1 MYQKSHIK
9 PTKLFPT
16 LSPFS
21 FLNSIIDV
29 TLQNEMVVLYME
41 IRQLLYFLEVA
52 KQKNMTK
59 AAEIL
64 HISQPALSKMVKG
77 LEEELGMTLI
87 IRSNKSSEVTDAG
100 LIVMEYAS
108 KMLGLLDEMSIT
120 LEDMS
125 NLQRGMIQ
133 IGIPPIAG
141 SLFFPKVIAEFHKSY
156 PNIKINITE
165 YAAPRLTKN
174 VLEGEIELGIAVLP
188 IHGDDLEIV
197 PIVSEIMKLVVQKNH
212 PLASKEVVHLQEL
225 EHEEFIFFSEEFA
238 LHDIIWKQCISEGF
252 VPNILFK
259 SSQWDFMSEIVAAN
273 MGVTILPESICNR
286 IDNEQIQILNL
297 IPATPWNLAVVTKK
311 DKYVSHA
318 ARMFI
323 DFILKQKNEVFP

>member
-1 MYQKSHIK
+1 
-9 PTKLFPT
+9 
-16 LSPFS
+16 
-21 FLNSIIDV
+21 
-29 TLQNEMVVLYME
+29 ME

-64 HISQPALSKMVKG
+64 HVSQPALSKMVKS

-87 IRSNKSSEVTDAG
+87 IRSNKSSEVTDSG
-100 LIVMEYAS
+100 LIVMEYA
-108 KMLGLLDEMSIT
+108 KKLLALLDEMSTT

-125 NLQRGMIQ
+125 NLKRGMIQ

-141 SLFFPKVIAEFHKSY
+141 SLFFPKVLAQFHKAF

-165 YAAPRLTKN
+165 YAAPRLTKK

-188 IHGDDLEIV
+188 VHEDDLDIL
-197 PIVSEIMKLVVQKNH
+197 PIVSEEMKLLVQKDH
-212 PLASKEVVHLQEL
+212 PLATQASVHLKEL
-225 EHEEFIFFSEEFA
+225 EQEEFIFFSEDFA

-252 VPNILFK
+252 EPNILFK

-273 MGVTILPESICNR
+273 LGVTILPESICNR
-286 IDNEQIQILNL
+286 VENEQIKILDL

-311 DKYVSHA
+311 DKYISNA
-318 ARMFI
+318 ARKFI
-323 DFILKQKNEVFP
+323 AFIVKQEN